1 MKNNKFAYLLGMV
14 GLAILT
20 MIILWIIAIVG
31 SMDLT
36 DGCLYR
42 YNLNNEGNLSNSD
55 VVSNTVTLKANAN
68 YTGSDAGVSST
79 GGTGVALDPNAYG
92 KWLNTNLRLKPD
104 QFVQFYIKGEVSL
117 CKAYIPINNLQ
128 QDSNLDVDGKKIE
141 IPRVEDQTTPPVSL
155 ILDARTPNWKNLT
168 ELYRND
174 RFYVALYHRRSK
186 TQRDEAKYVIQNDCP
201 TADEDCCFGYPAFW
215 NLIPRSSL
223 SN

>member
-1 MKNNKFAYLLGMV
+1 MKGNKFAYLLGMV

-20 MIILWIIAIVG
+20 MIILWIIAIIG

-42 YNLNNEGNLSNSD
+42 YNVNDQGSLSNSD
-55 VVSNTVTLKANAN
+55 VVSNTVILKATAN
-68 YTGSDAGVSST
+68 YTGSDSGVSST
-79 GGTGVALDPNAYG
+79 GGTGVALDPTAYG

-128 QDSNLDVDGKKIE
+128 QNSNLDVDGKKIE
-141 IPRVEDQTTPPVSL
+141 IPRVEDQSTPPVSL

-168 ELYRND
+168 ELYII
-174 RFYVALYHRRSK
+174 FPSCK
-186 TQRDEAKYVIQNDCP
+186 
-201 TADEDCCFGYPAFW
+201 
-215 NLIPRSSL
+215 
-223 SN
+223 